1 MTQELVGA
9 GWCLSVERYLTYGAN
24 QVHGSY
30 TDRNDSSACWD
41 DCVYYF
47 GSTVV
52 AADIEWSEFYYS
64 SWNGGDWGSCYCS
77 TECVCMQDVGQTS
90 LVVKE
95 GTQLPGACDI
105 NFLYWGTCD
114 SPLDEE
120 ACEKKAEE
128 FGMVYKGAGCWHDEA
143 AGCTMDVE
151 KPHFWFNRHVN
162 EVECGT
168 FGYDCV
174 CRVNA
179 ETTTP
184 SPTPIEVCEEDYG
197 GGAAV
202 VGLILFLCCCCC
214 LCVALK
220 QFYASCIARPKQAV
234 HPRQTCAQSEEGTV
248 LPPGIQ
254 MVVPAEVVPMTDGQP
269 TFVVKG
275 NVVQQYQQTPPADLF
290 LRMRRGVEGSLSR
303 EELQRILDRT
313 PTDLNAEHPASG
325 GTLTTWAA
333 EYHRDDLVS
342 LLLARGA
349 DPLKPSKVE
358 NMTALQWA
366 TATAATATPDA
377 AARREATIAL
387 LSPPVTTEGGGLMVV
402 QATVVES

>member
-1 MTQELVGA
+1 M
-9 GWCLSVERYLTYGAN
+9 
-24 QVHGSY
+24 
-30 TDRNDSSACWD
+30 
-41 DCVYYF
+41 
-47 GSTVV
+47 
-52 AADIEWSEFYYS
+52 
-64 SWNGGDWGSCYCS
+64 
-77 TECVCMQDVGQTS
+77 
-90 LVVKE
+90 
-95 GTQLPGACDI
+95 
-105 NFLYWGTCD
+105 
-114 SPLDEE
+114 
-120 ACEKKAEE
+120 
-128 FGMVYKGAGCWHDEA
+128 YKGAGCWHDEA

-151 KPHFWFNRHVN
+151 NDNFWFNRHVN
-162 EVECGT
+162 EVECG
-168 FGYDCV
+168 GGNDCV

-179 ETTTP
+179 GTTTP
-184 SPTPIEVCEEDYG
+184 SPTPIEVCIDDDHIASMDG
-197 GGAAV
+197 WIWFF
-202 VGLILFLCCCCC
+202 LILLCCCCC
-214 LCVALK
+214 CCCLHK
-220 QFYASCIARPKQAV
+220 RYIDNARRKQA
-234 HPRQTCAQSEEGTV
+234 AQSEEDTV
-248 LPPGIQ
+248 LSPGIQ

-269 TFVVKG
+269 TVVVKG
-275 NVVQQYQQTPPADLF
+275 NVVQQTPPADLF

-333 EYHRDDLVS
+333 EYHRDDLIS